1 MPKRKRSVKSNQEKI
16 NENIEKIKECINKKK
31 SIYDQFLEDTKMH
44 NLVIEKVKEK
54 LATDVLPADINH
66 FNGILRNRYH
76 LCSTLLHDASNSIK
90 ELDKIHYS
98 LVSLNGD
105 LDKN

>member
-1 MPKRKRSVKSNQEKI
+1 MTKRKRSIKSKQEKI
-16 NENIEKIKECINKKK
+16 NENINKIKECIIKKR
-31 SIYDQFLEDTKMH
+31 SIYDQFLEDTKIH

-76 LCSTLLHDASNSIK
+76 LCATLLHDASNSIK
-90 ELDKIHYS
+90 ELDKTHYS

-105 LDKN
+105 LEKN